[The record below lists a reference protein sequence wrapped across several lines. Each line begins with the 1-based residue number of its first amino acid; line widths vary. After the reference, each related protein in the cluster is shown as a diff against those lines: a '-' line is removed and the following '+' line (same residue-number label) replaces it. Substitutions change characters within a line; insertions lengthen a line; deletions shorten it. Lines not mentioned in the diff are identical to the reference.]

1 MATIKRYESIEII
14 IPDGATNTRFYFPD
28 LPNLR
33 NALIDKFVLY
43 GSIAINPSVLTGGTP
58 APLYNI
64 LQSSLTLYNGDQQ
77 FIYNNPLSSL
87 INIVDPF
94 GGDTPYYNIPLE
106 FNGQIISWTKSY
118 ITSPYPQ
125 NTTNVIFSFGVFYHF

>member
-43 GSIAINPSVLTGGTP
+43 PQIAINPSVLTGGIPATP
-58 APLYNI
+58 SNI

-87 INIVDPF
+87 LNIVVNIT
-94 GGDTPYYNIPLE
+94 GESQYYNIPLE
-106 FNGQIISWTKSY
+106 FNGQIVSWTKSY

-125 NTTNVIFSFGVFYHF
+125 DTTNVIFSFGVFYHF

>member
-14 IPDGATNTRFYFPD
+14 IPSGATNTRFYFPD

-33 NALIDKFVLY
+33 NALIDKFILY
-43 GSIAINPSVLTGGTP
+43 SAAAINPSVLTGGNV
-58 APLYNI
+58 APIYNI

-87 INIVDPF
+87 INLADSF
-94 GGDTPYYNIPLE
+94 SGESQYYNIPLE

-125 NTTNVIFSFGVFYHF
+125 DSDNVVFSFGVFYHF